1 MYRLLVS
8 FLAIILLSVAVL
20 GTHLALAQAAEE
32 QSSDEAESTA
42 ETTTEVGSNIKGAE
56 GAEVFIPTEEISEDF
71 AVSFPV
77 DI

>member
-20 GTHLALAQAAEE
+20 GTHLALAQAAED
-32 QSSDEAESTA
+32 QSSDEAEST
-42 ETTTEVGSNIKGAE
+42 TEGGAKTKGAE
-56 GAEVFIPTEEISEDF
+56 GADVFIPTEEISEDF